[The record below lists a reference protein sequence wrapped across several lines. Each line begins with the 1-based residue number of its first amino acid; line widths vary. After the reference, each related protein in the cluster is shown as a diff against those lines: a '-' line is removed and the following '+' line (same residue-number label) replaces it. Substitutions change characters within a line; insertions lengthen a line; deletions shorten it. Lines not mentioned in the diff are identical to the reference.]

1 MGYSPLIQR
10 MFITLEWRQML
21 RSKWLLLVALLFAV
35 VFVAIVMIQQMALP
49 DIEGFT
55 RQTASFLNL
64 LLFLLPLFAL
74 TIGSMSI
81 AGDMESGWFSL
92 LKTYPLTLT
101 QYIIGK
107 FVALC
112 GAFFFILVFAFSIV
126 LLLGGVLGGV
136 RLPFAFLVLALCLV
150 LICASLSILIGSLA
164 KNRLYA
170 LAISLVVWALL
181 LLLLS
186 YLLMAIGTVVAGHV
200 LQKLTIVMMHLNPV
214 EWLRFAYFLLADQAT
229 VLGPTYFDVIRFYES
244 PLGNGVFIVVTLAW
258 VIVPLIASVYIL
270 RKNGVRK

>member
-1 MGYSPLIQR
+1 MIQR

-49 DIEGFT
+49 DVEGFT

-81 AGDMESGWFSL
+81 AGDIESGWFSL
-92 LKTYPLTLT
+92 LKTYPLTLS

-107 FVALC
+107 FIALC
-112 GAFFFILVFAFSIV
+112 GAFFFIIAFAFGVV

-136 RLPFAFLVLALCLV
+136 RLPLAFVVLALCLIV
-150 LICASLSILIGSLA
+150 ISSALSIFIGSVA

-186 YLLMAIGTVVAGHV
+186 YMLMAVGTIVAGHV
-200 LQKLTIVMMHLNPV
+200 LQKLTIVMMHINPV
-214 EWLRFAYFLLADQAT
+214 EWLRFAYFVLADQAT
-229 VLGPTYFDVIRFYES
+229 VLGPTYYDIIAFYES
-244 PLGNGVFIVVTLAW
+244 GLGMVVFTVVTIAW
-258 VIVPLIASVYIL
+258 VVVPLMASIYVL
-270 RKNGVRK
+270 RKNGVKK